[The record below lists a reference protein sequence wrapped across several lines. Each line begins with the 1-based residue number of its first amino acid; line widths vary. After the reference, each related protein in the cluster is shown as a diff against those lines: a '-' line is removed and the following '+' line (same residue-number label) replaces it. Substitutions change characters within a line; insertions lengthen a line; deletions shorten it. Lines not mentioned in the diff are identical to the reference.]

1 MKRYLL
7 DTCALAWYF
16 VRDKR
21 MENIIEDIDYFKSD
35 FAVSM
40 DSVKELVYLLQYGK
54 MQLGMDYKSIIELL
68 IALNI
73 NIINFD
79 MDSLNILSSLP
90 AYKNHTDPTD
100 RHIIATAIAK
110 KRILISGDE
119 KFGQYVKDGLV
130 FLEI

>member
-16 VRDKR
+16 VKNER
-21 MENIIEDIDYFKSD
+21 MDTLGEDIEYYRGD
-35 FAVSM
+35 FAISM

-54 MQLGMDYKSIIELL
+54 MQLGMDFKSLIELL
-68 IALNI
+68 I
-73 NIINFD
+73 
-79 MDSLNILSSLP
+79 SLNIGIIDFGMDCLNVLSSLP
-90 AYKNHTDPTD
+90 ACKNHTDPTD

-110 KRILISGDE
+110 RRILISGDK
-119 KFGQYVKDGLV
+119 KFGQYVKNGLT